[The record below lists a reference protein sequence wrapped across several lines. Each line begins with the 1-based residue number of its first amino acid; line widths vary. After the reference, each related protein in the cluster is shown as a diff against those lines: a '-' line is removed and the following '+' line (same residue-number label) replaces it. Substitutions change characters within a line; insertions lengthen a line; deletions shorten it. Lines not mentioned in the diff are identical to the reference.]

1 MQAFGR
7 PGGPRRDA
15 SSSSS
20 APSQAGVAVAREA
33 ATASTTGGGEDGSEP
48 KVKQLAAGPVRTI
61 LLNRPKALNAL
72 DMDMILLIADA
83 LQVCAAAACQFC
95 AAHIASADLQ
105 QDACAGRAAAR
116 RRACALLRWRR
127 HGSREAGGRRG
138 PGGAAAG
145 ADLLQGRV

>member
-1 MQAFGR
+1 MSRRVSLIASHLACPPAGRAPAAMQAFGR

-83 LQVCAAAACQFC
+83 LQVCAAAAC
-95 AAHIASADLQ
+95 
-105 QDACAGRAAAR
+105 
-116 RRACALLRWRR
+116 
-127 HGSREAGGRRG
+127 
-138 PGGAAAG
+138 
-145 ADLLQGRV
+145 